1 MEAGFN
7 AIYYNKLQ
15 KFQRSSSELTDSI
28 SHKKEQQ
35 KQDGPKPKHKEEKL
49 VAALF
54 TFKENPSTN
63 NFEVEDDFEDVLSA
77 MTLDD
82 EKEDVVHFLTTL
94 KNYSSYYLNNDVSK
108 YINHFS
114 DILKLLALFSW
125 PCFWLQ

>member
-1 MEAGFN
+1 MSSNDIIAITPLHAWITPWMEAGFN

-35 KQDGPKPKHKEEKL
+35 KQDGPKPKHKEGKL

-63 NFEVEDDFEDVLSA
+63 NFEEEDDFEDVLSA

-94 KNYSSYYLNNDVSK
+94 K
-108 YINHFS
+108 I
-114 DILKLLALFSW
+114 ILVIT
-125 PCFWLQ
+125 

>member
-54 TFKENPSTN
+54 TFKEDPSTN
-63 NFEVEDDFEDVLSA
+63 NFEEDDFEDVLSA

-94 KNYSSYYLNNDVSK
+94 KNYSSYYLNKDVSK

-114 DILKLLALFSW
+114 DILILLALI
-125 PCFWLQ
+125 L

>member
-94 KNYSSYYLNNDVSK
+94 KNYSSYYLNKDVSK
-108 YINHFS
+108 YINLFS
-114 DILKLLALFSW
+114 DILIRLALIS
-125 PCFWLQ
+125 

>member
-35 KQDGPKPKHKEEKL
+35 KQDGPKPKHKEGKL

-63 NFEVEDDFEDVLSA
+63 NFEEEDDFEDVLSA

-94 KNYSSYYLNNDVSK
+94 KNYSSYHS
-108 YINHFS
+108 
-114 DILKLLALFSW
+114 
-125 PCFWLQ
+125 